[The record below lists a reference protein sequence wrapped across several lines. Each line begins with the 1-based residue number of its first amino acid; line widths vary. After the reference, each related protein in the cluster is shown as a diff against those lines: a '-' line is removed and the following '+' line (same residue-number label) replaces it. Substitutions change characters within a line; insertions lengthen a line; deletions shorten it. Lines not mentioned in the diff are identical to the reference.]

1 MKMSRREML
10 TAACGCSL
18 AALGAAAGCAKA
30 QDSQVVTKASGS
42 GRERKSSARGER
54 RDGSGLPDL
63 HHVALIVADRDRS
76 LAKFQDGFG
85 FGRSHVFD
93 AQFPKARVSSG
104 VTGFNLRIG
113 FTWMGNT
120 LLELLQPVDDRS
132 PHATFFKERGEGMH
146 HLGFLVR
153 SIERELD
160 AMAATCGGQRPP
172 LLVDAM
178 TADGVSWCYIEGEYA
193 NSAVIELIERSP
205 QSEKFFKK
213 IYQATGGRMPD

>member
-1 MKMSRREML
+1 MEMSRREML

-18 AALGAAAGCAKA
+18 AALGAADSSANA
-30 QDSQVVTKASGS
+30 QDSQVMTKAGDSA
-42 GRERKSSARGER
+42 RKRKSSARGER

-63 HHVALIVADRDRS
+63 HHIALIVADRDRS
-76 LAKFQDGFG
+76 LAKFQEGFG
-85 FGRSHVFD
+85 FGSSHVFD

-104 VTGFNLRIG
+104 VVGFNLKIG

-132 PHATFFKERGEGMH
+132 PHATFLKERGEGMH

-153 SIERELD
+153 SIEYELD
-160 AMAATCGGQRPP
+160 QMAKTRGGMRPP

-178 TADGVSWCYIEGEYA
+178 AKEGVSWVYTEGEYA
-193 NSAVIELIERSP
+193 NGAVIELIERSP
-205 QSEKFFKK
+205 ESEKFFKT
-213 IYQATGGRMPD
+213 IYKATGGRMPV

>member
-1 MKMSRREML
+1 MEMSRREML

-18 AALGAAAGCAKA
+18 AALGAAAGSADA
-30 QDSQVVTKASGS
+30 QDSPGVTKTSGS
-42 GRERKSSARGER
+42 NRDRKSSARGER

-63 HHVALIVADRDRS
+63 HHIALIVTDRDRS
-76 LAKFQDGFG
+76 LAKFQEGFG
-85 FGRSHVFD
+85 FGRTHVFD

-120 LLELLQPVDDRS
+120 LLELQQPVDDRS
-132 PHATFFKERGEGMH
+132 PHATFLKERGEGMH

-153 SIERELD
+153 SIEFELD
-160 AMAATCGGQRPP
+160 KMAATRGGERPP

-178 TADGVSWCYIEGEYA
+178 AADGVSWCYVEGEYA
-193 NSAVIELIERSP
+193 NGAVIELIERST
-205 QSEKFFKK
+205 QSEKFFKQ
-213 IYQATGGRMPD
+213 IYRATGGRMPD